1 MINPKGWVIALGA
14 LAAYTIA
21 GGGVLRQTSL
31 IAAVNAA
38 ACLMSLIIWA
48 GFGVAIGR
56 FLRSPRARAAFN
68 WSMAGLLVLS
78 LLPVFW

>member
-1 MINPKGWVIALGA
+1 VFAIGTV
-14 LAAYTIA
+14 AAYSTVN
-21 GGGVLRQTSL
+21 GNPWWETSV

-38 ACLMSLIIWA
+38 TCLISVLLWA
-48 GFGVAIGR
+48 GFGTVIGR
-56 FLRSPRARAAFN
+56 TLRNQRIRTLFN